1 MPQIDLPKTIAQTP
15 VTSVNLMNPYKA
27 PSTQPFDGR
36 QDSRSRSIG
45 PLFIAI
51 LLVVAVMM
59 GFISPFIPSV
69 RAVMMPRFGWVGL
82 IFCLNPLIFLLQ
94 WFWRPNRKALMGAA
108 FMAFSIGVINAVQ
121 LSSQTTVSIVVNE
134 FHDRLHSSWLWSV
147 LSFFVIGVYLSWL
160 SVSMSVNS
168 NSRVN

>member
-1 MPQIDLPKTIAQTP
+1 
-15 VTSVNLMNPYKA
+15 MNPYKA

-45 PLFIAI
+45 TLFIAI

-59 GFISPFIPSV
+59 GFISTFIPSV
-69 RAVMMPRFGWVGL
+69 RAVTMPRFGSVGL
-82 IFCLNPLIFLLQ
+82 ILCLGPLIFLLQ
-94 WFWRPNRKALMGAA
+94 WFWQPDRKALLMGSA
-108 FMAFSIGVINAVQ
+108 FMAFCLVVVNAVQ
-121 LSSQTTVSIVVNE
+121 LSSHTTVSIVVNE

-160 SVSMSVNS
+160 SVSMSMNS